1 MIEKLREI
9 FGATKADNIHKK
21 VKELLTV
28 YKDKIKKSDHTLT
41 QKDILLI
48 TYGDQVQKDGQSH
61 LKTFH
66 EFYKERL
73 SGFINS
79 VHFLPFFPYSSDDG
93 FSVIDFKKIDPNLGD
108 WNDVNQIHND
118 CRLMFDA
125 VVNHIS
131 SQSDWFKDYLD
142 GKPEVVNYFHNI
154 PADTDLTQVVR
165 PRTHPLLTPFDR
177 NGEQVNIWTTFSED
191 QIDLNFSDSEL
202 FLKMVDILLFYLSQG
217 ASLLR
222 LDAIAFLWKEIG
234 TDCLHHEKTHLY
246 VKLFKDILTEVKMD
260 TLIITETN
268 VPHTENI
275 SYFGNGSDEAD
286 LVYNFSLPPLLA
298 HAILKGNTS
307 ILTNWAQSLNLPSKE
322 VCFFNFTASHDG
334 VGVRPATGIL
344 PDEDITFLADT
355 AIKNG
360 GAVSYKTNNDGS
372 KSPYELNCNYL
383 ELITNSSESIEL
395 RKNKF
400 ICSQSVLITMP
411 GVPGIYFHSLVG
423 SLNSHSEVKK
433 TGRAR
438 SINREKL
445 LISELNNE
453 INESESLRNLVFSEY
468 QSMLEKRIIEPAFDP
483 FGEFEIINCNDK
495 LFCIL
500 RKAKESKD
508 YILAIHNLSNESIS
522 LDKSYLNDFQ
532 FDILSNEIVTTS
544 IAPYAFYW
552 LKQKSS

>member
-1 MIEKLREI
+1 MLEKLSVI
-9 FGATKADNIHKK
+9 FGESNAVGIHSK
-21 VKELLTV
+21 VKNLLTQ
-28 YKDKIKKSDHTLT
+28 YKGKIKESDHVLT
-41 QKDILLI
+41 QKDIVLI

-61 LKTFH
+61 LKTFY
-66 EFYKERL
+66 EFYNDRL
-73 SGFINS
+73 SGFVNS

-93 FSVIDFKKIDPNLGD
+93 FSVIDFKKIDPDLGD
-108 WNDVNQIHND
+108 WNDVNLIHNE

-131 SQSDWFKDYLD
+131 SQSDWFKEYLQ
-142 GKPEVVNYFHNI
+142 GKPEYANYFHNI

-165 PRTHPLLTPFDR
+165 PRMHPLLTPFDR

-191 QIDLNFSDSEL
+191 QIDLNFSDPEL
-202 FLKMVDILLFYLSQG
+202 FLEMVDVLLFYLSQG

-246 VKLFKDILTEVKMD
+246 VKLFKDILTEVKKD

-268 VPHTENI
+268 VPHNENI

-298 HAILKGNTS
+298 HAILKGDTS
-307 ILTNWAQSLNLPSKE
+307 ILTNWAQTLSLPSKE

-334 VGVRPATGIL
+334 IGVRPATGIL
-344 PDEDITFLADT
+344 PDEDITFLAET

-360 GAVSYKTNNDGS
+360 GAVSYKTNSDGS

-383 ELITNSSESIEL
+383 ELITNSTEPIEL

-423 SLNSHSEVKK
+423 SLNSHTEVEK

-445 LISELNNE
+445 QIGNLNKDLEDQN
-453 INESESLRNLVFSEY
+453 SLGNAVFNEY
-468 QSMLEKRIIEPAFDP
+468 QSMLEKRILEPAFDP
-483 FGEFEIINCNDK
+483 YGEFEVINCGDK

-500 RKAKESKD
+500 RKAKNSNES
-508 YILAIHNLSNESIS
+508 IFAIHNLSNEKLT
-522 LDKSYLNDFQ
+522 LDNALFNDFNY
-532 FDILSNEIVTTS
+532 DILSNQTITPS
-544 IAPYAFYW
+544 IEPYSFYW
-552 LKQKSS
+552 LKQKNS